1 MPKINITEIDK
12 TVPVAATPSTEI
24 VFIPGF
30 SAKGDAPIDTPTLCY
45 TVKEFTDAFGTE
57 APTFG
62 SDQEY
67 PDNNSKQA
75 DGFDTAIIPT
85 TATKTKDKMFKKGDA
100 DPSYIIALE
109 LLNAG
114 IPVLYSRASATIS
127 VAAMYTYLKTA
138 YNKFSNINDYE
149 VMYLTSGGYPVLE
162 YSYMKETTS
171 VENGIAKSM
180 IKAAS
185 TRGEAIALLDHINN
199 PARPL
204 TGTGSVFESLETA
217 ELDAEGYGAVF
228 TAWRNYKSPVDGKTY
243 VMPGSFT
250 YLNCLAESVKTN
262 PSYLAI
268 AGVTRGL
275 VKNDAG
281 QTTDAILTNAIAD
294 TYQPETGVSING
306 ITKVRPYGQVIWGNR
321 TLKTNAKGLTAT
333 SYLNIRKLVCIIK
346 KDLYAAA
353 TKCMFEQNSSILWI
367 NFKSMVTPLL
377 DQLSTSSG
385 ITGYKLVQMPS
396 DNPAKIVARLTI
408 YPIYAVEAFDITIEL
423 ASDATSIS

>member
-1 MPKINITEIDK
+1 
-12 TVPVAATPSTEI
+12 
-24 VFIPGF
+24 
-30 SAKGDAPIDTPTLCY
+30 
-45 TVKEFTDAFGTE
+45 
-57 APTFG
+57 
-62 SDQEY
+62 
-67 PDNNSKQA
+67 
-75 DGFDTAIIPT
+75 
-85 TATKTKDKMFKKGDA
+85 
-100 DPSYIIALE
+100 
-109 LLNAG
+109 
-114 IPVLYSRASATIS
+114 
-127 VAAMYTYLKTA
+127 
-138 YNKFSNINDYE
+138 
-149 VMYLTSGGYPVLE
+149 MYLTSGGYPVLE
-162 YSYMKETTS
+162 YDSNS
-171 VENGIAKSM
+171 IAKSM

-185 TRGEAIALLDHINN
+185 TRGEVIALLDHINN

-204 TGTGSVFESLETA
+204 TGTGSVFKSLETA
-217 ELDAEGYGAVF
+217 NLDAEGYGAVF

-250 YLNCLAESVKTN
+250 YLNCLAEAVKTN

-321 TLKTNAKGLTAT
+321 TLKTNTKGLTAT

>member
-12 TVPVAATPSTEI
+12 TTPVAATPSTEI

-30 SAKGDAPIDTPTLCY
+30 SAKTDAPIDTPTLCY
-45 TVKEFTDAFGTE
+45 TVDEFTAAFGDV
-57 APTFG
+57 APTFAV
-62 SDQEY
+62 DQEY
-67 PDNNSKQA
+67 PTKFPDASIPKT
-75 DGFDTAIIPT
+75 DTV
-85 TATKTKDKMFKKGDA
+85 KDKMFKSGDS
-100 DPSYIIALE
+100 DPSYVIAIE

-114 IPVLYSRASATIS
+114 IPVLYSKANAT
-127 VAAMYTYLKTA
+127 VTVENMYKYLGTA
-138 YNKFSNINDYE
+138 YAKFSNINDYDL
-149 VMYLTSGGYPVLE
+149 MYLTSGGYPVLE
-162 YSYMKETTS
+162 YDSNS
-171 VENGIAKSM
+171 IAKSM
-180 IKAAS
+180 VNAAS
-185 TRGEAIALLDHINN
+185 TRGEAIALLDHTNN
-199 PARPL
+199 PARAL
-204 TGTGSVFESLETA
+204 TGTGSLFESIKTA
-217 ELDAEGYGAVF
+217 AIDAEGYGAVF
-228 TAWRNYKSPVDGKTY
+228 TAWRKYKSPIDEKTY
-243 VMPGSFT
+243 VMPGSFS

-281 QTTDAILTNAIAD
+281 QTTNAILTNAIAD

-321 TLKTNAKGLTAT
+321 TLKTNTKVLTAT

-396 DNPAKIVARLTI
+396 DNPAKIVAKLTI

>member
-30 SAKGDAPIDTPTLCY
+30 SAKTDAPIDTPTLCY
-45 TVKEFTDAFGTE
+45 TVGEFTTAFGNV

-62 SDQEY
+62 TDQEY
-67 PDNNSKQA
+67 LDKFSDNSIPKTA
-75 DGFDTAIIPT
+75 DV
-85 TATKTKDKMFKKGDA
+85 KDKMFKSGSA
-100 DPSYIIALE
+100 DPSYVIALE

-114 IPVLYSRASATIS
+114 IPVLYSVANATIS
-127 VAAMYTYLKTA
+127 VENMYTYLAEA
-138 YNKFSNINDYE
+138 YEKFSNINDYD

-162 YSYMKETTS
+162 YDSNS
-171 VENGIAKSM
+171 IAKSM
-180 IKAAS
+180 INAAS
-185 TRGEAIALLDHINN
+185 TRGEAIALLDHTNN

-204 TGTGSVFESLETA
+204 TGTKSLFESLKTA
-217 ELDAEGYGAVF
+217 AIDAEGYSAVF
-228 TAWRNYKSPVDGKTY
+228 TAWRKYKSPIDENIY

-281 QTTDAILTNAIAD
+281 QTTAEILTNAIAD

-321 TLKTNAKGLTAT
+321 TLKTNTKGLTAT

>member
-30 SAKGDAPIDTPTLCY
+30 SKKPDAPIDTPTLCY

-62 SDQEY
+62 SEQAY
-67 PDNNSKQA
+67 PNKFPADSIPKTNTNNDN
-75 DGFDTAIIPT
+75 
-85 TATKTKDKMFKKGDA
+85 MFEQGAA
-100 DPSYIIALE
+100 DPSYVIALE

-114 IPVLYSRASATIS
+114 IPVLYSVANANIS
-127 VAAMYTYLKTA
+127 VESMYTYLTTA
-138 YNKFSNINDYE
+138 YEKFNNINDYD

-162 YSYMKETTS
+162 YDSNS
-171 VENGIAKSM
+171 IAKSM

-185 TRGEAIALLDHINN
+185 TRGEAIALLDHTNN

-204 TGTGSVFESLETA
+204 TGTKSLFESLKTSA
-217 ELDAEGYGAVF
+217 IDAEGYSAVF
-228 TAWRNYKSPVDGKTY
+228 TAWRKYKSPIDENIY

-294 TYQPETGVSING
+294 TYQPETDVSING

-321 TLKTNAKGLTAT
+321 TLKTNTKGLTAT